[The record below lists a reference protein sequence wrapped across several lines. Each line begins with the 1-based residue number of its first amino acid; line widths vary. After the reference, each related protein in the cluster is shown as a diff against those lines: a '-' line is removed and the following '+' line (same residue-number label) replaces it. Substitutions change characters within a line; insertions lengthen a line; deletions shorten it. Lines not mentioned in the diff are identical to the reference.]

1 MVDEALMKELDEY
14 IDANWDQVVQDITTL
29 VRIESVEDMAH
40 GVEGAPYGPGPKK
53 ALSAA
58 LDICRGYGFDAHD
71 CEGYVGYADWKGASD
86 TQVGIIGHL
95 DVVPL
100 GTGWSVDPLDVT
112 RRDGYLMGRGTSDDK
127 GPLMASIHAA
137 RFWKQRGTSFPYTL
151 RFILG
156 ANEETGLRDV
166 KYYRNR
172 FADPAVLFT
181 PDVAFPVCYGE
192 KGGYDAT
199 FTSAPMEDGKIVDF
213 EGGLAVNAVP
223 GTARVVVKA
232 DASLLPAADRIAVS
246 QEGDHAIIQATGVQS
261 HAAYPQGGLSAIHI
275 AARYLLE
282 NGIGTQAEADWLRFL
297 ETLISTSD
305 GSGVGLQSCAGGF
318 DALTMV
324 GGMIRKVD
332 DRFVQTIDIR
342 FTPATSP
349 EDIERALHTAADSAG
364 VSFACDLS
372 RPVFMMDRDSPFV
385 QALLSSYRDIT
396 GDMQEPFTLG
406 GATYA
411 REFTTAAGFGADVF
425 GSERPKGIGAM
436 HAVDEGMSEEMLKNA
451 FKVYALA
458 IGRLMALDL

>member
-1 MVDEALMKELDEY
+1 
-14 IDANWDQVVQDITTL
+14 
-29 VRIESVEDMAH
+29 
-40 GVEGAPYGPGPKK
+40 
-53 ALSAA
+53 
-58 LDICRGYGFDAHD
+58 
-71 CEGYVGYADWKGASD
+71 
-86 TQVGIIGHL
+86 
-95 DVVPL
+95 
-100 GTGWSVDPLDVT
+100 
-112 RRDGYLMGRGTSDDK
+112 
-127 GPLMASIHAA
+127 
-137 RFWKQRGTSFPYTL
+137 
-151 RFILG
+151 
-156 ANEETGLRDV
+156 
-166 KYYRNR
+166 
-172 FADPAVLFT
+172 
-181 PDVAFPVCYGE
+181 
-192 KGGYDAT
+192 
-199 FTSAPMEDGKIVDF
+199 
-213 EGGLAVNAVP
+213 
-223 GTARVVVKA
+223 VVVKA

-246 QEGDHAIIQATGVQS
+246 QEGDYAIIQAMGVQS

-275 AARYLLE
+275 AVRYLLE
-282 NGIGTQAEADWLRFL
+282 NDLGTQAEADWLRFL

-324 GGMIRKVD
+324 GGMIRKID

-349 EDIERALHTAADSAG
+349 EDIERALRMAADNAG
-364 VSFACDLS
+364 VSFACDLC
-372 RPVFMMDRDSPFV
+372 RPVFLMDRESPFV

-458 IGRLMALDL
+458 IGRLMELDL

>member
-1 MVDEALMKELDEY
+1 MVDEALMRELDEY
-14 IDANWDQVVQDITTL
+14 IDANWDQVVQDITAL

-40 GVEGAPYGPGPKK
+40 GTEGAPYGPGPKK
-53 ALSAA
+53 ALDTA

-86 TQVGIIGHL
+86 IQVGIIGHL

-100 GTGWSVDPLDVT
+100 GSGWSVDPLDVT

-137 RFWKQRGTSFPYTL
+137 RFWKQRGVEFPYTL

-166 KYYRNR
+166 KYYRSR

-199 FTSAPMEDGKIVDF
+199 FTSAPIPDGMIVDF

-223 GTARVVVKA
+223 GTARVVVRA
-232 DASLLPAADRIAVS
+232 DASNLPAADRIAIS
-246 QEGDHAIIQATGVQS
+246 QEGGNAVIQAAGVQS
-261 HAAYPQGGLSAIHI
+261 HAAYPQGGLSAIHL
-275 AARYLLE
+275 AARYVLD
-282 NGIGTQAEADWLRFL
+282 NGLCTQAEGEWLRFL
-297 ETLISTSD
+297 EKLVSASD

-324 GGMIRKVD
+324 GGMIRKVG

-349 EDIERALHTAADSAG
+349 EQIEHVLRTAAEEADVG
-364 VSFACDLS
+364 FACDLC
-372 RPVFMMDRDSPFV
+372 RPVFLMDRDSPFV

-458 IGRLMALDL
+458 IGRLMELDL